1 MSQSSKLAPRFENGK
16 ALAIAGSRQHYR
28 PEAMSGIAAQWE
40 RFMPRIGNI
49 PGQVGRVA
57 YGACFTGKDG
67 IDYLAG
73 VEVADTS
80 KTPKDLASV
89 HVPAQRYAVFSHQG
103 HVSTLHGTLEAI
115 GGNWQSAWGRKKAET
130 KGAPAF
136 FERYG
141 ESFDPKTGKGDIEV
155 WIPVES

>member
-1 MSQSSKLAPRFENGK
+1 MSLSPRFENGK

-40 RFMPRIGNI
+40 RFMPRIGKI
-49 PGQVGRVA
+49 PGEVGKVA
-57 YGACFTGKDG
+57 YGACSTGKDS

-80 KTPKDLASV
+80 KTPKDLASI
-89 HVPAQRYAVFSHQG
+89 HIPAQRYAVFSHKG
-103 HVSTLHGTLEAI
+103 HVSKLHDTLEAI
-115 GGNWQSAWGRKKAET
+115 GRDWQSAWGRKKAET

-141 ESFDPKTGKGDIEV
+141 EGFDPKTGKGDIEV
-155 WIPVES
+155 WVPVES